1 MRKAE
6 AIHSKTRSEG
16 IQRHG
21 VRAAVPVVL
30 TGEERAAFKKQQNSH
45 RTDPGEVR
53 PLGSQQRT
61 SDALGVDA
69 RGVVNRRVPE
79 HVLLWVLM
87 QAEGCIIMDGF
98 YFRVLLFCAN
108 RMKTRE
114 RQGAGDGERD
124 RDGERERETVREMRA
139 LSNASSSPHHASA
152 RAILCRKERERDGGE
167 ERCGR

>member
-108 RMKTRE
+108 T
-114 RQGAGDGERD
+114 G
-124 RDGERERETVREMRA
+124 
-139 LSNASSSPHHASA
+139 
-152 RAILCRKERERDGGE
+152 
-167 ERCGR
+167 